1 MIDTKLEQIKL
12 LVRSNEKILDLL
24 FLRQRNLTA
33 CWQSMVTIAGSKK
46 ELKAQKMMLWLQI
59 NLHKAK
65 RPLLVKAVYHPSST
79 TTAIDTT
86 LELNIGAEY
95 LRKQEMYF
103 LGDFNINYLD
113 TTTYQNHRL
122 IRALKSLNLSQV
134 ISSVTRP

>member
-1 MIDTKLEQIKL
+1 
-12 LVRSNEKILDLL
+12 
-24 FLRQRNLTA
+24 
-33 CWQSMVTIAGSKK
+33 
-46 ELKAQKMMLWLQI
+46 MMLWLQI
-59 NLHKAK
+59 SPHKAK
-65 RPLLVKAVYHPSST
+65 RPVLVKAVYHPSST

-113 TTTYQNHRL
+113 TTYQNQRL
-122 IRALKSLNLSQV
+122 IKALKSLNLSQV